1 MQGFAKKTKKELEG
15 YPLKYFVVEG
25 STLEDCRKIITTHIQ
40 EKTIQNDH
48 SQHKGTSSIKIIQV
62 CVCQASFGCSYR
74 NECQKSWVGWFL
86 RTGGLT

>member
-40 EKTIQNDH
+40 EKLSKMIIHN
-48 SQHKGTSSIKIIQV
+48 IKV
-62 CVCQASFGCSYR
+62 LV
-74 NECQKSWVGWFL
+74 V
-86 RTGGLT
+86 